1 MTLKTVQISE
11 NKLEPE
17 QLRRFD
23 KDILKSVDSVQ
34 QAAKLYVYELPNSQS
49 SQLRDISMLM
59 LERLKAGYRVD
70 AVNMNLSL
78 SNRFQYLN
86 KKYSKKNET
95 AVHNAGISVF
105 WDWLQ
110 KLQETESRDFL
121 GGIQLPAQDD
131 STKEKMPSFA
141 GKLMLYKSE
150 WRSNIIKFCGWLD
163 QVSIFPKKKE

>member
-1 MTLKTVQISE
+1 MV
-11 NKLEPE
+11 
-17 QLRRFD
+17 
-23 KDILKSVDSVQ
+23 
-34 QAAKLYVYELPNSQS
+34 
-49 SQLRDISMLM
+49 
-59 LERLKAGYRVD
+59 ERLKAGYRVD
-70 AVNMNLSL
+70 AVNLNLAL

-105 WDWLQ
+105 WEWLQ
-110 KLQETESRDFL
+110 KLQESESRDFL

-141 GKLMLYKSE
+141 GKLVLYKSE

-163 QVSIFPKKKE
+163 QISVAKKIGLKKQLSDVCGQITIRESEIYGSKMRAVVMAALH